1 MNNYVLLSSYKF
13 IFVLSKYLTMCSSI
27 DSADEVLQ
35 THPAIEAGFYV
46 EGPGEY
52 VCLCVFR
59 KW

>member
-13 IFVLSKYLTMCSSI
+13 IFVLSKYLTMYSSI

-35 THPAIEAGFYV
+35 THLAIEDVFYV
-46 EGPGEY
+46 EGQRED

-59 KW
+59 TW